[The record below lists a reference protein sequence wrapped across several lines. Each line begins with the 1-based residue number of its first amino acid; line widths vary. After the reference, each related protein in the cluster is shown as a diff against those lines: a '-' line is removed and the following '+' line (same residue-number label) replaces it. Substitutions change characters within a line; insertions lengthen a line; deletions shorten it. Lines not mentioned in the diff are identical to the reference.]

1 MLSPEI
7 IQEARDAAAETTVS
21 NLDVLS
27 EKIPDVQVEVKEHSV
42 VLRAVYKGQ
51 FLGVKRLAPTQ
62 LRDATLMARLIPTW
76 ENLYNAAVI
85 KVESDE
91 AVMVAAADWAVQHV
105 AE

>member
-7 IQEARDAAAETTVS
+7 IQEARDAATETAVS
-21 NLDVLS
+21 NLDTVH

-42 VLRAVYKGQ
+42 VLKAVYKGQ
-51 FLGVKRLAPTQ
+51 FLGIKRLAPTQ

-76 ENLYNAAVI
+76 ENLYNAAI
-85 KVESDE
+85 LKVESDE
-91 AVMVAAADWAVQHV
+91 AVMVAAADWAIQHA